1 MRGRFKK
8 IIDVCYNKNR
18 GGLFMAI
25 ILNQVVTF
33 DDSFKKI
40 IQGGNYEKVILSIL
54 NQSKKLL
61 PNNFKHNDTQFN
73 GECDFVDLTNND
85 KYDAKLL
92 FTKKQGELIGSKN
105 SDYEKWIQ
113 SMREMELEF
122 GDFIEKR
129 GKIPIETLKVYKVME
144 KRLMSVK
151 EDENIILFIPYPIVL
166 DCPNSV
172 FTQLTGDILSNVFS
186 KLVANKKVGERKVY
200 FIYPCIDNCIVLR
213 YMNTGTREYFS
224 AEILKPYI
232 NYDISLAKK

>member
-1 MRGRFKK
+1 
-8 IIDVCYNKNR
+8 
-18 GGLFMAI
+18 MAI

-151 EDENIILFIPYPIVL
+151 EDENIILSPWL
-166 DCPNSV
+166 
-172 FTQLTGDILSNVFS
+172 
-186 KLVANKKVGERKVY
+186 
-200 FIYPCIDNCIVLR
+200 
-213 YMNTGTREYFS
+213 NT
-224 AEILKPYI
+224 
-232 NYDISLAKK
+232 ISLCSPFTIRLRAER